1 MANSSYTTVKI
12 VDVAD
17 ELYREMNEPADW
29 SIASIAWWLR
39 SNIGDLN
46 ISINKR
52 FYIDDTTLEILADPN
67 SGDLFTSVEKS
78 IFKML
83 FAIHFYERLLRNAL
97 GAASTDS
104 LIEIN
109 QNGFSAR
116 KINKNELAKTY
127 AQFRKQINDELLN
140 LIRSYNLNEARPLQV
155 AGDDTVEEPSRSYT
169 YATFIRNIDSIVN

>member
-1 MANSSYTTVKI
+1 MADSYTPIKI

-17 ELYREMNEPADW
+17 ELYREMGEPNDW
-29 SIASIAWWLR
+29 TIASIAWWLR
-39 SNIGDLN
+39 ANLGDLN

-52 FYIDDTTLEILADPN
+52 FYIDETTLEILSAPE
-67 SGDLFTSVEKS
+67 SGDIFTSVEKS

-83 FAIHFYERLLRNAL
+83 FATHFYERLLRNAL

-104 LIEIN
+104 VIEIN

-127 AQFRKQINDELLN
+127 AQFRKQINDELQT
-140 LIRSYNLNEARPLQV
+140 LIKGYNLNEARPLQV
-155 AGDDTVEEPSRSYT
+155 AGDDTIPAADRPYSYNS
-169 YATFIRNIDSIVN
+169 FIRNIENL

>member
-1 MANSSYTTVKI
+1 MTNSSYTPVKL

-17 ELYREMNEPADW
+17 ELYREMGEPSDW
-29 SIASIAWWLR
+29 SIASISWWLR
-39 SNIGDLN
+39 ANIGDLN

-52 FYIDDTTLEILADPN
+52 FYVDDTTLEITSDPN
-67 SGDLFTSVEKS
+67 SGELFTDVEKS

-83 FAIHFYERLLRNAL
+83 FSIHFYERLLRNAL

-127 AQFRKQINDELLN
+127 AQFRKQISDELEI

-155 AGDDTVEEPSRSYT
+155 AGDDTVGDPGRSYT
-169 YATFIRNIDSIVN
+169 YASFIRNIDGIVQ

>member
-1 MANSSYTTVKI
+1 MADSYTPIKI

-17 ELYREMNEPADW
+17 ELYREMGEPSDW
-29 SIASIAWWLR
+29 TIASIAWWLR
-39 SNIGDLN
+39 ANLGDLN

-52 FYIDDTTLEILADPN
+52 FYIDETTLEILAGAD
-67 SGDLFTSVEKS
+67 SGDVFTSVEKS

-83 FAIHFYERLLRNAL
+83 FATHFYERLLRNAL

-104 LIEIN
+104 VIEIN

-127 AQFRKQINDELLN
+127 AQFRKQINDELQS
-140 LIRSYNLNEARPLQV
+140 LIKNYNLNEARPLQI
-155 AGDDTVEEPSRSYT
+155 AGDDTVPASDRPYT
-169 YATFIRNIDSIVN
+169 YNSFIRNIENL

>member
-1 MANSSYTTVKI
+1 MSNDSYTPVKI

-17 ELYREMNEPADW
+17 ELYREMGEPSDW

-39 SNIGDLN
+39 ANIGDLN

-52 FYIDDTTLEILADPN
+52 FYIDETTLEILPEAG
-67 SGDLFTSVEKS
+67 SGDLFTSPEKS

-127 AQFRKQINDELLN
+127 AQFRKQINDELMT
-140 LIRSYNLNEARPLQV
+140 LIKSYNLNEARPMQV
-155 AGDDTVEEPSRSYT
+155 VGDDTQEEPGRSYT
-169 YATFIRNIDSIVN
+169 YNNFIRNIDSIVQ